1 MGFTALA
8 VTIGLVVGLAAGGRL
23 RHLGERQFHW
33 WGLLVV
39 GVALQLPF
47 LDRLGFG
54 GLLVSYLFLLGF
66 AIANLRLVGMALV
79 VIGISMNIVV
89 IAVNQGMPVR
99 REAIVSAG
107 LFTQFEAD
115 HLNLD
120 RKHHM
125 EQPGD
130 DHLMILADIIPLPV
144 PGVRSVLSFGDV
156 VMSIGVADV
165 LVHLLKPARRRF
177 SGAPRVGQAID

>member
-1 MGFTALA
+1 MGFTAIA
-8 VTIGLVVGLAAGGRL
+8 VTVGLVVGLASGGKL

-39 GVALQLPF
+39 GVALQLPV
-47 LDRLGFG
+47 LDRLGFA
-54 GLLVSYLFLLGF
+54 GLLVSYCFLLGF

-79 VIGISMNIVV
+79 VIGIAMNIVV

-99 REAIVSAG
+99 REAVVSAG
-107 LFTQFEAD
+107 MFGPEVVD
-115 HLNLD
+115 HVQLD
-120 RKHHM
+120 RKHHL
-125 EQPGD
+125 EQAGD
-130 DHLMILADIIPLPV
+130 DHLMILADIIPMPL

-165 LVHLLKPARRRF
+165 LVHLLKPRRRVRPARAEDRAT
-177 SGAPRVGQAID
+177 G